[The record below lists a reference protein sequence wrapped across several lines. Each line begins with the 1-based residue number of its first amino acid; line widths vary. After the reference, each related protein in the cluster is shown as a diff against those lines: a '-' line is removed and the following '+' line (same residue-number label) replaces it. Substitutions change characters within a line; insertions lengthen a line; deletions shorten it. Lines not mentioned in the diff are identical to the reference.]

1 MDRLFLIDHSLRDTG
16 GHHFDYVRSVAQ
28 AAQQS
33 GVNVIVGC
41 HRDLATKSCD
51 ADSDLSEALQR
62 LGDVR
67 AVFPETVYQGES
79 WLAGLRRSKRKQ
91 PLFDAQ
97 LDAGSGRRGVGRW
110 LHSFKD
116 RLAERRRK
124 RIVNC
129 FSAGCRDFFQSLEPR
144 YGDQVLVAAASEL
157 EVAGAV
163 DFLRAHPQAL
173 NADWHFLFHFN
184 LMDGWT
190 SEYGAQRV
198 AMMRT
203 RSDLRQAI
211 RSLPSNSLHFHA
223 TTETLADQFNCLQT
237 ATFTPLPYPI
247 SNDFLPEHNALCTKQ
262 SDMAP
267 NLGCDGIPVS
277 SISLVCAGATRRE
290 KGQAAQLQGL
300 IDKIKEPLLLTGKAR
315 LLVQRPSQ
323 KRFGKPWLELYLD
336 DGPAATSEP
345 GSNSDSDTASS
356 ELVPSDVNPIEYV
369 PHPLPRNDYR
379 QLLRSADVGLFCYDA
394 RSYFSRCAGILVEML
409 ACGKPVIVPAGTW
422 LADQIQG
429 PIHQHASR
437 FQQRNVARV
446 QFDHSDFKF
455 DHENVP
461 GPGGVWSFD
470 EGAHP
475 FIAAVDCDAC
485 DQTALIQFDWHWPR
499 LHGLYAR
506 VECLQRDAG
515 DRPISMTAQAIGI
528 SRKESSPGLLF
539 PLQPECCRVEFRMTN
554 AFGTG
559 ALTIRN
565 FSTMLYSTDSIP
577 GGCPVGAVG
586 VIAASRH
593 ELPQCVTEVVTNID
607 HYRKTAEQ
615 FSHKWLRRHHPQ
627 RTIDRMFDLSESSA
641 RVA

>member
-16 GHHFDYVRSVAQ
+16 GHHFDYVHSIAH
-28 AAQQS
+28 AAHRS
-33 GVNVIVGC
+33 GVDVIVGC
-41 HRDLATKSCD
+41 HRDLAGKLRD
-51 ADSDLSEALQR
+51 ADTGLSEALQR

-79 WLAGLRRSKRKQ
+79 WLAGLRRSKRKG
-91 PLFDAQ
+91 PL
-97 LDAGSGRRGVGRW
+97 LDADLDSEAGRHGVGRW
-110 LHSFKD
+110 LHSFRN

-129 FSAGCRDFFQSLEPR
+129 FSAGCRDFFQSLAPR

-157 EVAGAV
+157 EVTGAV
-163 DFLRAHPQAL
+163 DFLVAHPQAL
-173 NADWHFLFHFN
+173 KADWHFLFHFN

-190 SEYGAQRV
+190 SEYGSQRV

-211 RSLPSNSLHFHA
+211 RKLPTDSFHFHA
-223 TTETLADQFNCLQT
+223 TTETLADQLNCLQT
-237 ATFTPLPYPI
+237 ANFTPLPYPI
-247 SNDFLPEHNALCTKQ
+247 SSDLLPEHNTMQ
-262 SDMAP
+262 
-267 NLGCDGIPVS
+267 LGQLGVTSNSVCDGASVS
-277 SISLVCAGATRRE
+277 PISLVCAGATRRE

-300 IDKIKEPLLLTGKAR
+300 IDKIKEPLLLTGKAK

-336 DGPAATSEP
+336 DEPAVTSDP
-345 GSNSDSDTASS
+345 VSAPVSDTASS
-356 ELVPSDVNPIEYV
+356 DVVPSDINPIEYV
-369 PHPLPRNDYR
+369 AHPLPRNEYR
-379 QLLRSADVGLFCYDA
+379 ELLRSADVGLFCYDA

-409 ACGKPVIVPAGTW
+409 ACGKPVVVPAGTW
-422 LADQIQG
+422 LADQIQN
-429 PIHQHASR
+429 PIQQHIKR
-437 FQQRNVARV
+437 FQQQNVARV
-446 QFDHSDFKF
+446 QFDHSDFQF

-475 FIAAVDCDAC
+475 FIATADCDAY
-485 DQTALIQFDWHWPR
+485 DQTALIQFDWHWPE

-506 VECLQRDAG
+506 VECLQCDVDG
-515 DRPISMTAQAIGI
+515 RPIAMNAQAIGI
-528 SRKESSPGLLF
+528 SRGKSSPGLLF
-539 PLQPECCRVEFRMTN
+539 PLQSKCSRVEFRMSN

-565 FSTMLYSTDSIP
+565 FSMKLYSTDLLA

-593 ELPQCVTEVVTNID
+593 ELPQCVTEVVTNIE

-615 FSHKWLRRHHPQ
+615 FSHEWIRRHHPQ
-627 RTIDRMFDLSESSA
+627 RTIDRVFDLSEFSA